1 MGGDLTSKKTI
12 SYFWWSLAG
21 GHHQPK
27 KQWPFEAANG
37 VTAATN
43 GVTAA
48 TSKKCGFKNLTLQIQ
63 LVAFN
68 TGKSWI
74 FQFQMQPAGCTCN
87 QLVAFEIE
95 RSNFFTKATKKSSDG
110 ATCVIS

>member
-1 MGGDLTSKKTI
+1 M
-12 SYFWWSLAG
+12 FFPG

-27 KQWPFEAANG
+27 KQSLFEAANG
-37 VTAATN
+37 VTEAAN

-68 TGKSWI
+68 TGKSCL
-74 FQFQMQPAGCTCN
+74 FQFKMLPAGSECY
-87 QLVAFEIE
+87 QLVAFGIG
-95 RSNFFTKATKKSSDG
+95 RVMFFTKATKKSSDG